1 MFKKLGIGLSVF
13 VVFILYSLAIRHQ
26 NPVIAKPSSLNTPST
41 GNNNNSNSS
50 TTTASTNTTSQ
61 ASSSTTSGSSSSSV
75 TTATYK
81 DGTFNGTTQNAY
93 WGNVQVAAVIS
104 GGKLTDVKVLQY
116 PNTHSTSVYINQQA
130 LPYLKQEAVQAQ
142 SANIQIISGAT
153 YTSQAYIQSLTDALT
168 AAHS

>member
-1 MFKKLGIGLSVF
+1 MFKKLGIGISVF
-13 VVFILYSLAIRHQ
+13 FVFILYSLAIRHQ
-26 NPVIAKPSSLNTPST
+26 NPVIAKPSSLTASSGNGTTNTA
-41 GNNNNSNSS
+41 SNS
-50 TTTASTNTTSQ
+50 AS
-61 ASSSTTSGSSSSSV
+61 SSSTTSSPSTQPSNSSV

-104 GGKLTDVKVLQY
+104 GGKLTDVKVLQF

-153 YTSQAYIQSLTDALT
+153 FTSQAYIQSLTDALS
-168 AAHS
+168 AAHL

>member
-1 MFKKLGIGLSVF
+1 MILFKKVGVGISVF

-26 NPVIAKPSSLNTPST
+26 NPVIAKPASLTTTSGS
-41 GNNNNSNSS
+41 GNN
-50 TTTASTNTTSQ
+50 TTASTQNS
-61 ASSSTTSGSSSSSV
+61 SGSSSPTSSSA
-75 TTATYK
+75 TASPSTASTSSYK

-104 GGKLTDVKVLQY
+104 GGKLTDIKVLQY

-153 YTSQAYIQSLTDALT
+153 FTSQAYIQSLTDALS

>member
-1 MFKKLGIGLSVF
+1 MILFKKVGVGISVF

-26 NPVIAKPSSLNTPST
+26 NPVIAKPASLTTTSGS
-41 GNNNNSNSS
+41 GNN
-50 TTTASTNTTSQ
+50 TTASTQNSSGSSSPT
-61 ASSSTTSGSSSSSV
+61 SSSTTASTSS
-75 TTATYK
+75 YK

-104 GGKLTDVKVLQY
+104 GGKLTDIKVLQY

-153 YTSQAYIQSLTDALT
+153 FTSQAYIQSLTDALS